1 MEPKF
6 SVSIRF
12 GSGSRFFRF
21 GPRFSVFL
29 CPGRIKGDWMRGLQ
43 EKENSILCIRVHF
56 LSCTSVWPTIYSLS
70 LVPHRQPSG
79 SISEWS
85 ESPSES
91 KLIVK
96 QLCNG
101 LRPIR
106 SGGKQPALRAA
117 RTTSWTRSLATP
129 SAVRAASTPRS
140 AARTRLLRLHPF
152 LTALCISPNSSHHSS
167 TLGAAGEQM
176 VGLLRYMAGLYIGPR
191 LGKVRRIAPTN
202 GLTAVPKIFSACV

>member
-1 MEPKF
+1 MDHQSLVVALVPLQEANGA
-6 SVSIRF
+6 IRPANR
-12 GSGSRFFRF
+12 GAGAVADA
-21 GPRFSVFL
+21 PRF
-29 CPGRIKGDWMRGLQ
+29 
-43 EKENSILCIRVHF
+43 
-56 LSCTSVWPTIYSLS
+56 
-70 LVPHRQPSG
+70 
-79 SISEWS
+79 
-85 ESPSES
+85 
-91 KLIVK
+91 IVK

-140 AARTRLLRLHPF
+140 AARTRLLRLPPF

-167 TLGAAGEQM
+167 TLGAAGEPM

>member
-1 MEPKF
+1 MALEKKNTQQM
-6 SVSIRF
+6 SS
-12 GSGSRFFRF
+12 
-21 GPRFSVFL
+21 L
-29 CPGRIKGDWMRGLQ
+29 IKGDWMRGLQ

-106 SGGKQPALRAA
+106 SGGNSQRALKAA
-117 RTTSWTRSLATP
+117 RATHDVVGSLAT
-129 SAVRAASTPRS
+129 VRARVAS
-140 AARTRLLRLHPF
+140 AR
-152 LTALCISPNSSHHSS
+152 
-167 TLGAAGEQM
+167 
-176 VGLLRYMAGLYIGPR
+176 
-191 LGKVRRIAPTN
+191 
-202 GLTAVPKIFSACV
+202 